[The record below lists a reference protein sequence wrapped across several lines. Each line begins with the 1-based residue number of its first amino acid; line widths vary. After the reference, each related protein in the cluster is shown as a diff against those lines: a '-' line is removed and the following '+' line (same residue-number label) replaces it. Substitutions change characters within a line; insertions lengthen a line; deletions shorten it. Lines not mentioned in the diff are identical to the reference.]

1 MVWGAEDLLVRV
13 DVGHHYAGLLPNSR
27 FVVIQGA
34 GRSPMEERPEELF
47 GLLTDLLSEQSAA
60 EPEPASRGR

>member
-1 MVWGAEDLLVRV
+1 MVRGAEDRLVRV

-34 GRSPMEERPEELF
+34 GRSPMEERPEESLP
-47 GLLTDLLSEQSAA
+47 LVTDFLSEQSAA
-60 EPEPASRGR
+60 EPEPVSRDR